1 MEMEAP
7 QSRQSTCL
15 VLFFALC
22 VLALLART
30 AAAQELSATARVEKQ
45 EVFLGDSFVFQV
57 EVNGDDDPEEPDLSG
72 LKDFR
77 VEKVGGQNTSSQ
89 SVTIINGRVSRT
101 VRRGFVFSYR
111 LTPQKVGRLVIP
123 AVEVKSDGKVL
134 TTRPVAVQVEEPA
147 ETEDFKLRLS
157 LSRKECYVGEPITL
171 TVTWYIGKDVR
182 GFQFNLPVL
191 QDQRFAFHTPEV
203 KVDRG
208 RRYYR
213 VDLGTEEAIAQK
225 GQADLNGTQYATLTF
240 QKILVPRQPGT
251 FTIPPATVACDALV
265 GYRREHDFFDDF
277 FSDDFFGMGRQGVYD
292 RFVTPS
298 NEHTLH
304 VMDLPEEGKPA
315 NFAGHVGR
323 YHIEAD
329 ASPREANVGDPITLT
344 IRVSGPEYLRDVE
357 LPPLEDQPGFARNF
371 KIPEEMAAGEVK
383 GKEKVF
389 TQTIRATSANVDSVP
404 PIELPYFDTEKGK
417 YRIAR
422 SEPISLTIRE
432 TRVVTAKDA
441 EGRDLA
447 TPKSQITLRR
457 EGIAHNY
464 EDLSVLR
471 SQHHGL
477 GAILTHPFWT
487 AATAVPPAVYLLL
500 LAVTTFVRRANADPE
515 GRRARRAYP
524 ELRKALKKPLTDDHP
539 AQAARAVLS
548 ALQDYLG
555 NKLRLRSGAITY
567 GDVEE
572 TLKERGVTDDTCEAL
587 RSLFAKCE
595 AAHYAGGRAENDA
608 ESLRLKALETAR
620 AVEKGLK

>member
-1 MEMEAP
+1 MAMD
-7 QSRQSTCL
+7 STHKRCRTRL
-15 VLFFALC
+15 GLLYAFCMLG
-22 VLALLART
+22 LLAGP
-30 AAAQELSATARVEKQ
+30 AGAQEPSAHARVEKQ
-45 EVFLGDSFVFQV
+45 EVLLGDSFVFQV
-57 EVNGDDDPEEPDLSG
+57 EVNGDDNPEEPDLSG

-77 VEKVGGQNTSSQ
+77 VEKLGGQNTSSQ

-111 LTPQKVGRLVIP
+111 LTPQKAGRLVIP
-123 AVEVKSDGKVL
+123 VIEVKADGKVL

-157 LSRKECYVGEPITL
+157 LSRKECYVGEPISL

-191 QDQRFAFHTPEV
+191 QDRRFAFHTPEV
-203 KVDRG
+203 ELDQA

-225 GQADLNGTQYATLTF
+225 GQAELDGKQYATLTF
-240 QKILVPRQPGT
+240 QKIVVPRQAGT

-265 GYRREHDFFDDF
+265 GYRRRHNFFDDF

-292 RFVTPS
+292 RFVTRS
-298 NEHTLH
+298 NEPTLH

-344 IRVSGPEYLRDVE
+344 ITVSGPEYLRDIE
-357 LPPLEDQPGFARNF
+357 LPPLEKQPAFARSF
-371 KIPEEMAAGEVK
+371 KIPDEMAAGEVK
-383 GKEKVF
+383 GKKKVF
-389 TQTIRATSANVDSVP
+389 TQTIRATSPNVECVP
-404 PIELPYFDTEKGK
+404 PIELPYFDTEKGE

-422 SEPISLTIRE
+422 TAPIPLAIQE
-432 TRVVTAKDA
+432 TRVVTARDA

-447 TPKSQITLRR
+447 TPKSEITLRR

-464 EDLSVLR
+464 EDLGVLR

-487 AATAVPPAVYLLL
+487 AATALPPAAYLLL
-500 LAVTTFVRRANADPE
+500 LAVTTFVRRANANPE
-515 GRRARRAYP
+515 ARRARRAYP
-524 ELRKALKKPLTDDHP
+524 ELQKALKKPLADDHP
-539 AQAARAVLS
+539 AQAARIVLS

-555 NKLRLRSGAITY
+555 NKLRLKSGAITY

-595 AAHYAGGRAENDA
+595 AAHYAGGGAENDA
-608 ESLRLKALETAR
+608 ESLRREALETGR
-620 AVEKGLK
+620 ALEKNLK